1 MDGLLV
7 IDKPAGM
14 TSHDVVARCRR
25 VLGERRVGHGGTLDP
40 SATGVLI
47 VGVGRATR
55 LLRFVEAAEKE
66 YRTGAVFGVTTSTL
80 DADGQVTGTRDAAA
94 LTEED
99 VRTVLPRFV
108 GDIEQVPPMVSA
120 IKVGGEALYRK
131 ARRGEEV
138 ERPSRKVRIDEL
150 VLESFLSG
158 EHPRATLRMRCSRGT
173 YVRSLVADLGE
184 ALETGAHVAALRRLR
199 VGVFRVEEAIQ
210 IDAIVNDV
218 LRPMEEAIAGYPR
231 RSVDADGARALIHGK
246 VLPRAGIEGAYAVF
260 GPQGLIAMAEDR
272 GEETRSLCVLTQ
284 G

>member
-25 VLGERRVGHGGTLDP
+25 ALGERRVGHAGTLDP

-47 VGVGRATR
+47 LGVGRATR

-66 YRTGAVFGVTTSTL
+66 YRTDAVFGVTTSTL
-80 DADGQVTGTRDAAA
+80 DEDGEVTGGGDASA
-94 LTEED
+94 LTEAD
-99 VRTVLPRFV
+99 VHAILPRFI

-138 ERPSRKVRIDEL
+138 DRPSRTVHIEEL
-150 VLESFLSG
+150 ILESFVSG
-158 EHPRATLRMRCSRGT
+158 ERPRATLRVRCSKGT
-173 YVRSLVADLGE
+173 YVRSLIDEIGSAVG
-184 ALETGAHVAALRRLR
+184 TGAHVAGLRRVR
-199 VGVFRVEEAIQ
+199 VGRFGVDAATSIEE
-210 IDAIVNDV
+210 VSEEL
-218 LRPMEEAIAGYPR
+218 LRPMEEAVSGYPR
-231 RSVDADGARALIHGK
+231 RSVDAEGARALIHGK
-246 VLPRAGIEGAYAVF
+246 VLPAAGIEGAYAIY
-260 GPQGLIAMAEDR
+260 GPQGLVAMGEDQ